1 MLDRLLHA
9 LLAVAAALFAIVL
22 AVLTW
27 IEGGLTAVMNQAHIP
42 PDLQSVVLILVA
54 VLVLLAALRLF
65 GGFIRIVLI
74 VLILV
79 FVVHAVSNHSF
90 TPHPTHATH
99 T

>member
-1 MLDRLLHA
+1 MLDSLLHA

-22 AVLTW
+22 AVLAW
-27 IEGGLTAVMNQAHIP
+27 IEGGLAVVMNSAHIP
-42 PDLQSVVLILVA
+42 PGLQTVLLIVVA

-79 FVVHAVSNHSF
+79 FVLHAVSNHAF

-99 T
+99 P